1 MDLETYLDRYGFN
14 ASDFTQSYLKRV
26 RLFTTMQ
33 RTEVLVALGAIEE
46 EGARDHSST
55 PAPTSSNSPDSL
67 PTLWA
72 EAQARTA
79 AQQKAAANMSP
90 DKRVAMNLMAE
101 AEENLRLAKVLRDT
115 AFHPDDGSIMSSIGD
130 ASKTLLAIDKLI
142 DSASKRFQIIYN
154 QATQAAMED
163 AVKEI
168 LRDMEQDT
176 YEQFISLLEERL
188 SGIQ

>member
-14 ASDFTQSYLKRV
+14 ASDFTRSYLKRV

-33 RTEVLVALGAIEE
+33 RTEVLVALGALEE
-46 EGARDHSST
+46 EGAREFSPTPSSS
-55 PAPTSSNSPDSL
+55 PNSLDSL

-79 AQQKAAANMSP
+79 AQQKVAAANMSP
-90 DKRVAMNLMAE
+90 DKQVAMNLMAE

-142 DSASKRFQIIYN
+142 DSASKRFQVIYN